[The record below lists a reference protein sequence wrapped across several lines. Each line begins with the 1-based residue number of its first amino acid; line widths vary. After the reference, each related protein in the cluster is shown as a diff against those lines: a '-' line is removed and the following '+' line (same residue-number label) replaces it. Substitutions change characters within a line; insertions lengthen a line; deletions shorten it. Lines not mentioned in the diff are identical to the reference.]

1 MFNLNVKKW
10 ENSFKEFCLKADSF
24 MSRITITDLRIYHPH
39 SGVQIRLFTSD
50 NWNSESVK
58 KTGSRQKG
66 KWKQITAVGF
76 SIEFSSHK

>member
-1 MFNLNVKKW
+1 MGKIP
-10 ENSFKEFCLKADSF
+10 LKNFVWRLIVSWVGKQL
-24 MSRITITDLRIYHPH
+24 DLTIYHPH

-50 NWNSESVK
+50 NWNSQWKSL

-76 SIEFSSHK
+76 SIEFSSHKWNILYS